1 MIKLGRYNNLKVS
14 RVAEFGLYLTDGTT
28 QPDGKLHEV
37 LLPAKYVPDHIRPG
51 DEIRVF
57 VYNDSEE
64 RPVATTEKPF
74 ATVGQFAYLQC
85 VDVNKYGAFLDWGVV
100 KQLLCPFSEQKIRMH
115 TGGVYL
121 VYVYLDDKTNRI
133 VASARVEH
141 FLGNVYP
148 EYRQGQR
155 VHVLITGRTDIGYT
169 AIVDNLHRG
178 MIYANEV
185 YAPLELESQ
194 RAAYVKSVRDDGK
207 IDLTLTVPGTGNR
220 VDHLGHKL
228 LELIERDSFPLTDK
242 STPEEVAAVLHCS
255 KKDYKKAIGALYRTR
270 RVALAADGTW
280 HKA

>member
-1 MIKLGRYNNLKVS
+1 MIKLGQYNILRVS

-28 QPDGKLHEV
+28 RPDGKPDEV
-37 LLPAKYVPDHIRPG
+37 LMPAKYVPDDIRPG

-64 RPVATTEKPF
+64 RPVATTETPF
-74 ATVGQFAYLQC
+74 VTVGQFAYLQA

-100 KQLLCPFSEQKIRMH
+100 KQLLCPFSEQKMRMH

-133 VASARVEH
+133 VASARVER

-148 EYRQGQR
+148 DYRQGQR
-155 VHVLITGRTDIGYT
+155 VHALITEHTDIGYT
-169 AIVDNLHRG
+169 AIVDNRHRG
-178 MIYANEV
+178 MIYDNEI

-194 RAAYVKSVRDDGK
+194 KTAYVKAVREDGK

-220 VDHLGHKL
+220 VDRLGHKI
-228 LELIERDSFPLTDK
+228 LELIDRNAFPLTDK
-242 STPEEVAAVLHCS
+242 STPDEVAAILHCS
-255 KKDYKKAIGALYRTR
+255 KKDYKKAIGALYRDR
-270 RVALAADGTW
+270 KVALAEDGTW
-280 HKA
+280 HKV